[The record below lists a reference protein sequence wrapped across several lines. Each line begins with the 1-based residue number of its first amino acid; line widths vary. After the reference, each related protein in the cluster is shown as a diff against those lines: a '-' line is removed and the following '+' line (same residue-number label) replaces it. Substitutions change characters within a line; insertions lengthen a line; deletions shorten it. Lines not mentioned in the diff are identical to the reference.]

1 METKLKSKGKA
12 RFDTRLSREQKEYF
26 EFVARLGG
34 FRSLT
39 DFMIVSA
46 QEKAKQIVEEH
57 NDFLASEKDRELFF
71 EAVLAAEEPNEPLYK
86 ASERYLHLLNQK

>member
-1 METKLKSKGKA
+1 METKIKSKNKA
-12 RFDTRLSREQKEYF
+12 RFDTRLSLEQKEYF
-26 EFVARLGG
+26 EFVAHLGG

-57 NDFLASEKDRELFF
+57 NDFLASEKDREVFF
-71 EAVLAAEEPNEPLYK
+71 DAILTAEEPNEPLYK
-86 ASERYLHLLNQK
+86 ASVHYLQLLNQK